1 MTRRA
6 ATTLALVLATTSA
19 VARADEASER
29 EPAPAPATFHLGA
42 RAGVG
47 APVGGAIRGGG
58 PLARSIGVD
67 VPFGLEAGVRLF
79 DAHLELGAIA
89 SVAPLLVR
97 DCVGEDARCRGHQ
110 LDLGALVSW
119 RFAPHRSA
127 SPWIGLG
134 VGYERLDLLYAEAGS
149 AIDLVAS
156 GGTVA
161 LHSGFDVRMGD
172 RLRVGPV
179 VSGTF
184 GRYTTIAL
192 DGVASRDF
200 EPAVHGWIVFALRAT
215 FEP

>member
-1 MTRRA
+1 MTARA
-6 ATTLALVLATTSA
+6 AATLVLVLATTSS
-19 VARADEASER
+19 VARADEETVR
-29 EPAPAPATFHLGA
+29 ETPAAPVTFELGA
-42 RAGVG
+42 RVGVG
-47 APVGGAIRGGG
+47 APVGGGIRGGG

-67 VPFGLEAGVRLF
+67 VPFGLEAGVRLL
-79 DAHLELGAIA
+79 DAHLQLGAIA

-119 RFAPHRSA
+119 HFTPHRSA

-149 AIDLVAS
+149 AIDLVAN
-156 GGTVA
+156 GGTLGVHA
-161 LHSGFDVRMGD
+161 GFDVRMSEH
-172 RLRVGPV
+172 LRVGPV

-192 DGVASRDF
+192 DGVSTRDF